1 MKPTNYS
8 HESQLSGEVLE
19 MHLRL
24 QTVNAVTDGG
34 HNASLTEYPDLFAQP
49 AVESRPAQPEQPTAE
64 LRLQPDQRATAPN
77 IPPAVITPP
86 VERPRTASAGSAG
99 NLIALTEQDQ
109 LLASAR
115 ATIKREAS

>member
-8 HESQLSGEVLE
+8 HESHLSGEVLE

-24 QTVNAVTDGG
+24 QTINTVTDGG
-34 HNASLTEYPDLFAQP
+34 HKASLSEYPDLFAQP
-49 AVESRPAQPEQPTAE
+49 TFESLSAQPEQPAAD
-64 LRLQPDQRATAPN
+64 LRLQPDQRAAATH

-86 VERPRTASAGSAG
+86 IERPRTASAG

-115 ATIKREAS
+115 AAVNREAS